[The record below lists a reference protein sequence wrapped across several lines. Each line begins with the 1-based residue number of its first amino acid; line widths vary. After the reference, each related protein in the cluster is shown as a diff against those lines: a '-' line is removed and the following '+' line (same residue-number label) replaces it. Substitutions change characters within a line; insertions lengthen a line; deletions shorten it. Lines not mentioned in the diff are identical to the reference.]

1 MHVGIL
7 ALDGGGTKLGVQ
19 ATGYGPAGH
28 LKDGRRY
35 VL

>member
-7 ALDGGGTKLGVQ
+7 ALDGGTKLGVQ